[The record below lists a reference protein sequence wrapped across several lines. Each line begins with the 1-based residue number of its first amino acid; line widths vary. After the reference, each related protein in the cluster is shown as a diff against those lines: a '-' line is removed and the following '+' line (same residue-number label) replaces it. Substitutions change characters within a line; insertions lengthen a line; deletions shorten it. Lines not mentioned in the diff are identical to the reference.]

1 MSLPRNDAPVSRV
14 LVFTMP
20 DEGTPIDFARW
31 LETRLTEPDFHQLI
45 AELES
50 VRAYV
55 HPEDDVTNP
64 ASNQTIENLLGG
76 EQVSEILEKG
86 LSILSSDDKKT
97 KLQALYSNTIAL
109 EELHFRIYA
118 EGGEY
123 WQKKIESAASASTAM
138 TQKETKLPENTV
150 AIVSTESKAV
160 SAEVER
166 TRLEKQRSVS
176 LASSRNQ
183 SWVWPAAMSAI
194 CSAAAVFAVMI
205 YLPKEPSREQF
216 ACQWTAAELK
226 KSTAS
231 KDFFRKV
238 TYLAAWPEEPQK
250 DAATLAREIAH
261 YRSACSELIMSDFQ
275 VLSAADQKF
284 FRDRCIAWSSKFDA
298 QLLRI
303 EKDGDAAL
311 KEVHIAVGEIIKQL
325 KKTLKEKTDSVG

>member
-64 ASNQTIENLLGG
+64 ASIQTLENLLG
-76 EQVSEILEKG
+76 EQVSEVLEKG
-86 LSILSSDDKKT
+86 LSILSVDDHKA

-123 WQKKIESAASASTAM
+123 WQKKIESAASVSAAM
-138 TQKETKLPENTV
+138 PTKETKLLTNTV
-150 AIVSTESKAV
+150 AVVSTESKAV
-160 SAEVER
+160 SAETER
-166 TRLEKQRSVS
+166 TQLGKQRSVS
-176 LASSRNQ
+176 LASRNQ

-205 YLPKEPSREQF
+205 NLPKEPYREQF
-216 ACQWTAAELK
+216 ACQWSAAELR

-261 YRSACSELIMSDFQ
+261 YRSACSELIMSDFK

-303 EKDGDAAL
+303 EKDGDAAV
-311 KEVHIAVGEIIKQL
+311 KEVHIAVGDIIKQL